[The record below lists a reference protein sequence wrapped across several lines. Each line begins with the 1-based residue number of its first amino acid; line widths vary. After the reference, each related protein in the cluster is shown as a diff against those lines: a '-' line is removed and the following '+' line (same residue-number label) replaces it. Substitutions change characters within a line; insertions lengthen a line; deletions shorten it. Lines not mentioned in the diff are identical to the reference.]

1 MIEYKNGDIFE
12 SEARALINPVNTD
25 GIMGKG
31 LAYQFKKKF
40 PQNFI
45 MYSEKCSDGSFN
57 IGTPLIWTDENN
69 KIIINFPTK
78 KSWKEN
84 SKIEYIQVGLKKLAE
99 LLIEL
104 NIKSVA
110 IPPIGA
116 GNGKL
121 DWEIVLKE
129 IKKFEK
135 DVSKNGIDVFV
146 YVPTSDVFKLSKG
159 HYLLTFA
166 LLEMYKQGLNKT
178 EINDLSFQKI
188 IFLGDKN
195 NYFKFKK
202 NQKGPFSKFLTI
214 QYNEIKEYSRIR
226 KMNLNKLEED
236 MLKLN
241 ISKSLEKEEENIK
254 NGIKLYLE
262 MKKFFSILDDE
273 VAKNKI
279 ELLGTILYLV
289 KNDLKNGFVPKILYE
304 EVIKWNDRKK
314 RLYDVNS
321 IMDMLKFLLAEGIII
336 INMFGIYKLND
347 NYWFFVNKC

>member
-1 MIEYKNGDIFE
+1 MLNYIKGDIFE

-40 PQNFI
+40 PKNFI
-45 MYSEKCSDGSFN
+45 MYSEKCSNGSLN

-121 DWEIVLKE
+121 DWESVLKE
-129 IKKFEK
+129 IEKFEK
-135 DVSKNGIDVFV
+135 DISKNDIDIFV
-146 YVPTSDVFKLSKG
+146 YVPTSDVFKLSRG

-166 LLEMYKQGLNKT
+166 LLEMYKQGLTKS
-178 EINDLSFQKI
+178 EINDLVFQKI
-188 IFLGDKN
+188 IFLGDKD
-195 NYFKFKK
+195 NYFKFKY
-202 NQKGPFSKFLTI
+202 TI
-214 QYNEIKEYSRIR
+214 
-226 KMNLNKLEED
+226 
-236 MLKLN
+236 
-241 ISKSLEKEEENIK
+241 
-254 NGIKLYLE
+254 
-262 MKKFFSILDDE
+262 
-273 VAKNKI
+273 
-279 ELLGTILYLV
+279 
-289 KNDLKNGFVPKILYE
+289 
-304 EVIKWNDRKK
+304 
-314 RLYDVNS
+314 
-321 IMDMLKFLLAEGIII
+321 
-336 INMFGIYKLND
+336 
-347 NYWFFVNKC
+347 